1 MATDTPQAYEL
12 MVARLAIATEKMV
25 DGLQDLKAISL
36 SQAQSLER
44 LLSIATRQ
52 QESIQQFVT
61 ILSEQASAI
70 TELSRSL
77 RDSVESTRQ
86 LARTVDSAAAMAK
99 ANQDAIRTLLEELRQ
114 ARLN

>member
-1 MATDTPQAYEL
+1 MTTANQEVYGQ
-12 MVARLAIATEKMV
+12 MIARLAIATEKLL
-25 DGLQDLKAISL
+25 DGMQDLKSV
-36 SQAQSLER
+36 SVNQAQSLER

-61 ILSEQASAI
+61 VLGEQATAI

-86 LARTVDSAAAMAK
+86 LARTVDAAAVMAR
-99 ANQDAIRTLLEELRQ
+99 ANQDSLRSLLEELRQ
-114 ARLN
+114 TRLN

>member
-1 MATDTPQAYEL
+1 
-12 MVARLAIATEKMV
+12 MVNEPPEVYQLAIARLVVATEKLLEGM
-25 DGLQDLKAISL
+25 QDLKSISL

-52 QESIQQFVT
+52 QESLQQFVT
-61 ILSEQASAI
+61 VLSEQAAAI

-86 LARTVDSAAAMAK
+86 LARTVDSAAALAK
-99 ANQDAIRTLLEELRQ
+99 ANQEAIRTLLEELRQ